1 MKKLFFIIAPLCLLA
16 CNDSSTDTKSMPA
29 DSTSN
34 NAATSGTTST
44 STSTDYP
51 YKIDHPDYWDINTNT
66 NTMSALTALK
76 SWENREMAKSVS
88 YFADTVKL
96 EFDGPT
102 MTVTRDSLQKIFNAD
117 TSSFKS
123 VQIVME
129 DWESVISKD
138 KTMEWVT
145 LWYKQVIEDK
155 KGKIDSMR
163 IVNDLQFDK
172 NGKIKRLA
180 EYKRKLK

>member
-1 MKKLFFIIAPLCLLA
+1 MKKLIFIIAPLCLLA
-16 CNDSSTDTKSMPA
+16 CNEKSAETKQTIADTA
-29 DSTSN
+29 SN
-34 NAATSGTTST
+34 NTTSAGT
-44 STSTDYP
+44 SSPSTDYP
-51 YKIDHPDYWDINTNT
+51 YKIDHPDYWEINTNA

-76 SWENREMAKSVS
+76 SWETRDMAKSAS
-88 YFADTVKL
+88 FFADTIKL

-102 MTVTRDSLQKIFNAD
+102 MTVTRDSLQKIFTSD
-117 TSSFKS
+117 TSRFKS
-123 VQIVME
+123 VQIMME

-138 KTMEWVT
+138 KSMEWVT
-145 LWYKQVIEDK
+145 LWYKQIIEDK